1 MKTKAPELGLTF
13 SPWVLGRIG
22 LRGLVG
28 DEEVSCALR
37 RNPLVNLSPR
47 MKIVMNAQ
55 IAQLSHIR

>member
-47 MKIVMNAQ
+47 MKTDHESTNRA
-55 IAQLSHIR
+55 AFR